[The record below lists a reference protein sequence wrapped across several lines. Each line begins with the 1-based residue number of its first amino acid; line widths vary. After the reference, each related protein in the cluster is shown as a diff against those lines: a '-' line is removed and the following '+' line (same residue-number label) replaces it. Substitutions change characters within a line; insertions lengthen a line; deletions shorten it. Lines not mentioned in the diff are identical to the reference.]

1 MDKIQKPFDF
11 RKPLNIFQKASEMKL
26 PPSLPTEK
34 HKTKRPLLSK
44 KKRTQT
50 HPLLQKHCMLVPST
64 KGIQSYIKPKDVTVY
79 KKLYSA
85 TLIRDTYLNG
95 RIKVRKLDSSL
106 DTWFYI
112 TAVVSVFSLFF
123 PPPLHSY
130 GCLSRQLWLLPS
142 LWWPGVGSSRLWVV
156 CYWLKNSWNATS
168 APHFYQKK
176 FAS

>member
-1 MDKIQKPFDF
+1 MGVTSLGLPFMDKIQKPFDF

-85 TLIRDTYLNG
+85 TLIRDKYIFEWKNKSKETRFIFRYL
-95 RIKVRKLDSSL
+95 ILYYSS
-106 DTWFYI
+106 
-112 TAVVSVFSLFF
+112 SFSFLFF
-123 PPPLHSY
+123 SPLLYILMVVFPDSF
-130 GCLSRQLWLLPS
+130 GFCRACDGQELVP
-142 LWWPGVGSSRLWVV
+142 VGSEL
-156 CYWLKNSWNATS
+156 CATD
-168 APHFYQKK
+168 
-176 FAS
+176 